1 MRMNDSTNCMR
12 PLHVLTYVWAF
23 GWAALF
29 LSLALSLRLC
39 ASCIYVRLSI
49 ISTLPYVPS
58 LFHSL
63 RAVLAHR
70 SLIRF
75 VRMHTKRQLALKQKL
90 YWTCTSDMDK
100 LLLFR
105 IHTYTSVT
113 YYTQCYRWRAR
124 ERERAGIVVNGFVV
138 KRHWRQWYEH
148 KTKFVKWRVWV
159 TNREREEKNHAKAK
173 RYDTIFF
180 HSSVWHNMYA
190 CTHYLINC
198 RFWMHPRCSRTAI
211 ARYKHAPSRSGSAR
225 AVVCISAH
233 CT

>member
-105 IHTYTSVT
+105 IHTYTSAT
-113 YYTQCYRWRAR
+113 YYTQCYRWQAR
-124 ERERAGIVVNGFVV
+124 ERERESGYCSKRFCSKTSLKAVIRTQNKVCKV
-138 KRHWRQWYEH
+138 KSVSEKQ
-148 KTKFVKWRVWV
+148 
-159 TNREREEKNHAKAK
+159 RERGKKSRESEAL
-173 RYDTIFF
+173 RYDFLSLF
-180 HSSVWHNMYA
+180 SVAQYVRLYTLSHQLPLLN
-190 CTHYLINC
+190 
-198 RFWMHPRCSRTAI
+198 
-211 ARYKHAPSRSGSAR
+211 APAMQSNSNR
-225 AVVCISAH
+225 
-233 CT
+233 